1 MNAVPQPEIIQK
13 SGFNIDANTY
23 VGSFRTHVM
32 DEPGEWH
39 VVRVMARDNADNLL
53 DMREYEYP
61 LLANVKPLAKLLGLP
76 AFPITPSFPLL
87 GPLGLVPY
95 PVRYRIDVG
104 RPFVEPPPRDP
115 VDAPRRAEAVAG
127 RVRGE
132 IQRRLT
138 RLHDPPAPA

>member
-1 MNAVPQPEIIQK
+1 MNPVPQPEIIQK

-61 LLANVKPLAKLLGLP
+61 LLANVKIDFTGGINP
-76 AFPITPSFPLL
+76 AAGDRRMTQSAA
-87 GPLGLVPY
+87 GASG
-95 PVRYRIDVG
+95 G
-104 RPFVEPPPRDP
+104 ATQSN
-115 VDAPRRAEAVAG
+115 APG
-127 RVRGE
+127 RVRRVDM
-132 IQRRLT
+132 I
-138 RLHDPPAPA
+138 PPHPPRGACLNCHVP